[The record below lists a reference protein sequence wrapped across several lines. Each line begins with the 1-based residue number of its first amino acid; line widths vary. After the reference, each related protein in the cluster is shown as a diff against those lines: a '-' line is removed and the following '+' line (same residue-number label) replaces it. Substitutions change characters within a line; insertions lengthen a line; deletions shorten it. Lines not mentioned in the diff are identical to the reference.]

1 MMPTTRRNLLRSSSA
16 ATLLAVGAAT
26 GQLTA
31 CPSTS
36 TNVLPAVLD
45 MLQKAVATVC
55 PIVPA
60 VSTLV
65 AVIAA
70 SFPQAAGVAS
80 ITEDLA
86 NQIAASICKAVG
98 TSGAATASGKLGES
112 FKATFGGK
120 EIAINGF
127 KTPSGQNPVWF

>member
-1 MMPTTRRNLLRSSSA
+1 MPTTRRNLLRSSSA
-16 ATLLAVGAAT
+16 ISLLAIGAAT

-70 SFPQAAGVAS
+70 SFPQAAGVAT
-80 ITEDLA
+80 ITEELA
-86 NQIAASICKAVG
+86 SQIAASICKATTDSGVLSG
-98 TSGAATASGKLGES
+98 TLGAQA
-112 FKATFGGK
+112 KATFGGK

-127 KTPSGQNPVWF
+127 RTPSGKNPVWF